1 MAVLP
6 TTKTTH
12 EGSFG
17 YVMIPLNTNDSD
29 LMLMIN
35 FRSPTHERLKPLTTN
50 DFPSV
55 QYSAPASSA
64 FRISAHSTY
73 GSIQLMDE
81 AFHFGVGAAT
91 TLFWVAVM
99 L

>member
-6 TTKTTH
+6 TTKITH
-12 EGSFG
+12 EGSCG
-17 YVMIPLNTNDSD
+17 YVEISSN
-29 LMLMIN
+29 IN
-35 FRSPTHERLKPLTTN
+35 ESPFLLTSNSRSPTHERLQPLTTN

-81 AFHFGVGAAT
+81 AFHLA
-91 TLFWVAVM
+91 
-99 L
+99 